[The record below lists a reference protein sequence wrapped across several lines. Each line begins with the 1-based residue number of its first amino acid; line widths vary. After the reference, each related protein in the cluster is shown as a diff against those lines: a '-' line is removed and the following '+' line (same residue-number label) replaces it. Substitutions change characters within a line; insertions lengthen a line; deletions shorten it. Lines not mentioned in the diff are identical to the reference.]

1 MLTRRNATALLLAS
15 MLVIFTI
22 TAISPN
28 AILASD
34 PNHSFT
40 VTVHGE
46 PYNIT
51 LASNST
57 LSAVTMKN
65 ETIFSFNTTG
75 ASSTTG
81 FLNVTI
87 CKTVNGT
94 FPPGQQDKIKVTFDG
109 TKLNATSSGLT
120 RKCFWLYFTYHQ
132 SSHSFQFDVSQLT
145 PPQTQ
150 TFPTI
155 PPTYILLALIP
166 LASIPILY
174 KRRARG

>member
-1 MLTRRNATALLLAS
+1 MLTRSKATALLLAS
-15 MLVIFTI
+15 TLVIFTI
-22 TAISPN
+22 TAISSN
-28 AILASD
+28 TALASD
-34 PNHSFT
+34 SSHNFM

-57 LSAVTMKN
+57 LSTVTMKN

-75 ASSTTG
+75 TSGTTG

-109 TKLNATSSGLT
+109 TRLNATSSSLT
-120 RKCFWLYFTYHQ
+120 RKCLTLTFTYHQ
-132 SSHSFQFDVSQLT
+132 SSHTFQFDVSQLT
-145 PPQTQ
+145 PTQAQ

-155 PPTYILLALIP
+155 PPTYLLLALIP

>member
-1 MLTRRNATALLLAS
+1 MLTRRNATAVLLAS
-15 MLVIFTI
+15 MLAIFTI
-22 TAISPN
+22 TAISSN
-28 AILASD
+28 AALATD

-57 LSAVTMKN
+57 LSAVTMRN
-65 ETIFSFNTTG
+65 ETVFSFNTTG
-75 ASSTTG
+75 TSGTIG
-81 FLNVTI
+81 FLSVTI

-109 TKLNATSSGLT
+109 TRLNATSSGLT
-120 RKCFWLYFTYHQ
+120 RSCLWLFFTYHQ
-132 SSHSFQFDVSQLT
+132 SSHIFTFDVSQLT
-145 PPQTQ
+145 PTQAQ
-150 TFPTI
+150 TFPVI
-155 PPTYILLALIP
+155 PPTYLLLVLIP

-174 KRRARG
+174 KRRARA

>member
-1 MLTRRNATALLLAS
+1 MLTRRNVTALLLAS
-15 MLVIFTI
+15 ILVIFTI
-22 TAISPN
+22 TSISSN
-28 AILASD
+28 ATLASD

-57 LSAVTMKN
+57 LSTVTMKN
-65 ETIFSFNTTG
+65 ETVFSFNTTG
-75 ASSTTG
+75 TSGTTG

-109 TKLNATSSGLT
+109 TKLNATSSSLT
-120 RKCFWLYFTYHQ
+120 RKCLSLTFTYHQ
-132 SSHSFQFDVSQLT
+132 SSHTVQFDVSQLT
-145 PPQTQ
+145 LTQTQ

-155 PPTYILLALIP
+155 PPTYLLLALIP
-166 LASIPILY
+166 LASIPIFY

>member
-65 ETIFSFNTTG
+65 ETIFSFNATG
-75 ASSTTG
+75 TSGTAG

-87 CKTVNGT
+87 CKTNNGT

-109 TKLNATSSGLT
+109 TTLNATSSGLT
-120 RKCFWLYFTYHQ
+120 RQCLWLFYSYH
-132 SSHSFQFDVSQLT
+132 HSTHTFQFNVNQLGAQAA
-145 PPQTQ
+145 P
-150 TFPTI
+150 TFPEL
-155 PPTYILLALIP
+155 PYYMLALLIP
-166 LASIPILY
+166 AVAVPVVLY
-174 KRRARG
+174 KKRARA